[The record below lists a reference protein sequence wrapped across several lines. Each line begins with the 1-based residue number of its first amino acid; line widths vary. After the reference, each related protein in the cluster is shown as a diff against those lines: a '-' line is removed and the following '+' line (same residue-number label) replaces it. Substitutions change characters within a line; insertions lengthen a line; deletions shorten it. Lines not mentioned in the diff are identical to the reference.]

1 MTHRG
6 LPRNCLLLLIAMC
19 MGSGAKAGVWVT
31 EPVVGLAADYST
43 NPGLRYAAHTA
54 ETHGAVLIDTPTT
67 YHAGAVSLSVQPSFR
82 ISNSSGYSSLAS
94 DYAHLTAKGEIDAE
108 RNSVTVTG
116 QIARDSSLYYNY
128 GLNGSAGVRRDTSLA
143 DVAWVRA
150 LTERLNFNLEANSS
164 RVLYGKSVSFTTL
177 TDYRYTSA
185 APSLAWN
192 TSERTTL
199 TLLGGAGLYTS
210 ADLRTKSVNSN
221 LELGF
226 TRQLTQL
233 WALSANAGYSRET
246 NTIEEYFGPYL
257 LGTFRATNT
266 GTVFMANVTRQ
277 GRLLAV
283 TAAASRSLVP
293 SGFSFLSL
301 QNSYQLSFRYP
312 RTERWTFDGHV
323 RWLKSQEPQVFG
335 PTVDQS
341 YLDLGLSAA
350 WLFTE
355 KWTLTLR
362 ASRVTAKYTPPTV
375 DVGASGF
382 TVQLSRRFDPIKW
395 H

>member
-6 LPRNCLLLLIAMC
+6 LPRNCLLVAAMC

-31 EPVVGLAADYST
+31 EPVLGLAAEYST
-43 NPGLRYAAHTA
+43 NPGLRYAAHTT

-67 YHAGAVSLSVQPSFR
+67 YHADSVSLSVQPSFR
-82 ISNSSGYSSLAS
+82 ISDSSGYSSVAS
-94 DYAHLTAKGEIDAE
+94 DYAHLTVRGEIDSE
-108 RNSVTVTG
+108 RDSVTATG

-143 DVAWVRA
+143 DMAWVRA
-150 LTERLNFNLEANSS
+150 LTERLNFNLEASSS
-164 RVLYGKSVSFTTL
+164 RVVYGKSGSFTTL
-177 TDYRYTSA
+177 TDYRYSSA
-185 APSLAWN
+185 APSLAWH

-199 TLLGGAGLYTS
+199 TLVSGAGLYES

-221 LELGF
+221 LQLGF
-226 TRQLTQL
+226 SRQLTEL

-246 NTIEEYFGPYL
+246 NTIAQYFGPFL

-277 GRLLAV
+277 GPLLAI

-301 QNSYQLSFRYP
+301 QNSYQLSFHYP

-323 RWLKSQEPQVFG
+323 RWLQSQEPQVLG
-335 PTVDQS
+335 PAVDQS

-362 ASRVTAKYTPPTV
+362 ASRVTAKYTPPAIN
-375 DVGASGF
+375 VGASGLS
-382 TVQLSRRFDPIKW
+382 VQLSRRFDAIKW

>member
-1 MTHRG
+1 MTPRG
-6 LPRNCLLLLIAMC
+6 FPRYCLLVAAMC
-19 MGSGAKAGVWVT
+19 MGSGAEAGVWVT
-31 EPVVGLAADYST
+31 DPVLGLAVDYST

-54 ETHGAVLIDTPTT
+54 ETHGAVLIDAPTT
-67 YHAGAVSLSVQPSFR
+67 YHADSVRLSVQPSFR
-82 ISNSSGYSSLAS
+82 ISDSSGYSSVAS
-94 DYAHLTAKGEIDAE
+94 DYAHLTASGEIDSE

-164 RVLYGKSVSFTTL
+164 RVVYGKSNSFTTL

-185 APSLAWN
+185 APSLAWKEN
-192 TSERTTL
+192 ERTTL
-199 TLLGGAGLYTS
+199 TLIGGAGLYES
-210 ADLRTKSVNSN
+210 ADRRTKSVNSN

-226 TRQLTQL
+226 THQLTEL

-246 NTIEEYFGPYL
+246 NTVEEYFGPFL

-277 GRLLAV
+277 GALLAV

-301 QNSYQLSFRYP
+301 QNSYQLSFHYP
-312 RTERWTFDGHV
+312 RTERWTFDGHL
-323 RWLKSQEPQVFG
+323 RWLKAQEPQVLG

-341 YLDLGLSAA
+341 YLDFGLSAA

-362 ASRVTAKYTPPTV
+362 ASRVTAKYTPPAI
-375 DVGASGF
+375 DVAAGGF
-382 TVQLSRRFDPIKW
+382 TFQLSRRFDPITW

>member
-6 LPRNCLLLLIAMC
+6 LPRNCLLVAAMC
-19 MGSGAKAGVWVT
+19 MGSAAKAGVWVT
-31 EPVVGLAADYST
+31 EPLLGLAAEYST
-43 NPGLRYAAHTA
+43 NPALLYTAHTA

-67 YHAGAVSLSVQPSFR
+67 YHADSVSLLVQPSFR
-82 ISNSSGYSSLAS
+82 ISDSSGYSSLAS
-94 DYAHLTAKGEIDAE
+94 DYAHLTVKGEINSE
-108 RNSVTVTG
+108 RNSVGVTG
-116 QIARDSSLYYNY
+116 QITRDSSLYYNY

-164 RVLYGKSVSFTTL
+164 RVLYGKSGSFTTL

-199 TLLGGAGLYTS
+199 TLLGGAGLYES

-221 LELGF
+221 VQLGF
-226 TRQLTQL
+226 TRKLTEL
-233 WALSANAGYSRET
+233 WAVSANAGYSRET
-246 NTIEEYFGPYL
+246 NTIEEYFGPFL

-277 GRLLAV
+277 GPLFDV

-301 QNSYQLSFRYP
+301 QNSYQLSFHYP

-323 RWLKSQEPQVFG
+323 RWLKSQEPQVSG

-341 YLDLGLSAA
+341 DLDLGLSAA

-362 ASRVTAKYTPPTV
+362 ASRVTAKYTPPSIN
-375 DVGASGF
+375 VGASGF
-382 TVQLSRRFDPIKW
+382 AIQLSRHFDPVKW

>member
-6 LPRNCLLLLIAMC
+6 LPRNCLLVAAMC

-31 EPVVGLAADYST
+31 EPVLGLAAEYST
-43 NPGLRYAAHTA
+43 NPALLYATHTA

-67 YHAGAVSLSVQPSFR
+67 YHADSVSLLVQPSFR
-82 ISNSSGYSSLAS
+82 ISDSSGYSSLAS
-94 DYAHLTAKGEIDAE
+94 DYAHMTVKGEIDSE
-108 RNSVTVTG
+108 RNSVAVTG

-128 GLNGSAGVRRDTSLA
+128 GVNGNTGVRRDTSLA
-143 DVAWVRA
+143 DVAWVRS
-150 LTERLNFNLEANSS
+150 LTERLNFNLETNSS
-164 RVLYGKSVSFTTL
+164 RVLYGKSGSFTTRKL
-177 TDYRYTSA
+177 T
-185 APSLAWN
+185 
-192 TSERTTL
+192 E
-199 TLLGGAGLYTS
+199 
-210 ADLRTKSVNSN
+210 
-221 LELGF
+221 
-226 TRQLTQL
+226 L
-233 WALSANAGYSRET
+233 WAVSANAGYSRET
-246 NTIEEYFGPYL
+246 NTIEEYFGPFL

-277 GRLLAV
+277 GPLLDV

-301 QNSYQLSFRYP
+301 QNSYQLSFHYP

-323 RWLKSQEPQVFG
+323 RWLKSQEPQVSG
-335 PTVDQS
+335 PTADQS

-362 ASRVTAKYTPPTV
+362 ASRVTAKYTPPSIN
-375 DVGASGF
+375 VGASGF
-382 TVQLSRRFDPIKW
+382 AIQLSRHFDPVKW

>member
-6 LPRNCLLLLIAMC
+6 LPRNCLLVAAMC
-19 MGSGAKAGVWVT
+19 MSSGAKAGVWVS

-43 NPGLRYAAHTA
+43 NPGLLYAAHSS
-54 ETHGAVLIDTPTT
+54 ETHGAVLIDSPTT
-67 YHAGAVSLSVQPSFR
+67 YHADSVSLSVQPSFR

-108 RNSVTVTG
+108 RNSVALTG
-116 QIARDSSLYYNY
+116 EVARDSSLYYNY

-143 DVAWVRA
+143 DVAWARA
-150 LTERLNFNLEANSS
+150 LTERLSFTLEANSS
-164 RVLYGKSVSFTTL
+164 RVLYGKSGGFTTL

-185 APSLAWN
+185 APALVWHS
-192 TSERTTL
+192 SERTTS
-199 TLLGGAGLYTS
+199 TLAGGAGLYTS
-210 ADLRTKSVNSN
+210 ADLRTKSVNAN
-221 LELGF
+221 LELGC
-226 TRQLTQL
+226 TRRLTEL
-233 WALSANAGYSRET
+233 WTLSANAGYSRET
-246 NTIEEYFGPYL
+246 NTIDEYFGPYL

-266 GTVFMANVTRQ
+266 GTVFTANVTRQ

-293 SGFSFLSL
+293 TGFAFLSL
-301 QNSYQLSFRYP
+301 QNSYQLSVHYP
-312 RTERWTFDGHV
+312 PTERWTFDGHV
-323 RWLKSQEPQVFG
+323 RWLKSQEPQIVG
-335 PTVDQS
+335 PTVNQS
-341 YLDLGLSAA
+341 YLDFGLSAA

-362 ASRVTAKYTPPTV
+362 ASRVTAKYTPPTI
-375 DVGASGF
+375 DVGATGF
-382 TVQLSRRFDPIKW
+382 TVQLSRRFDPITW

>member
-6 LPRNCLLLLIAMC
+6 LPRNCLLVAAMC
-19 MGSGAKAGVWVT
+19 MGSGAKAGVWVA
-31 EPVVGLAADYST
+31 EPVLGLAADFST
-43 NPGLRYAAHTA
+43 NPGLLYVRHSS

-67 YHAGAVSLSVQPSFR
+67 YHADSVSLSVLPSFR
-82 ISNSSGYSSLAS
+82 ISDSSGYSSLAS
-94 DYAHLTAKGEIDAE
+94 DYAHLTARGEIDSE
-108 RNSVTVTG
+108 RNSVTATG
-116 QIARDSSLYYNY
+116 QIARDSSLYFNY

-150 LTERLNFNLEANSS
+150 LTERLNFNLDVSSS
-164 RVLYGKSVSFTTL
+164 RVLYGKSGGFTTL

-185 APSLAWN
+185 APSLAWR

-199 TLLGGAGLYTS
+199 TLAGGVGLYAS

-226 TRQLTQL
+226 TRQLTEL
-233 WALSANAGYSRET
+233 WAVSANAGYSRET
-246 NTIEEYFGPYL
+246 NTIGQYYGPFL
-257 LGTFRATNT
+257 LGTFRATTT
-266 GTVFMANVTRQ
+266 GTVFAANVTRQ

-301 QNSYQLSFRYP
+301 QNSYQLSFHYP

-323 RWLKSQEPQVFG
+323 RWLKSQEPQIVG
-335 PTVDQS
+335 PTADQS

-362 ASRVTAKYTPPTV
+362 ASRLTAKYSPSSIN
-375 DVGASGF
+375 VGASGF
-382 TVQLSRRFDPIKW
+382 TVQLSRRFDPITW

>member
-1 MTHRG
+1 MTRRG
-6 LPRNCLLLLIAMC
+6 LPRNCLLVAAVC
-19 MGSGAKAGVWVT
+19 MGSGVRAGVWVT
-31 EPVVGLAADYST
+31 DPVLGLAADYST

-67 YHAGAVSLSVQPSFR
+67 YHADSVSLSVQPSFR
-82 ISNSSGYSSLAS
+82 ISDSSGYSSVAS
-94 DYAHLTAKGEIDAE
+94 DYAHLTATAEIASE

-150 LTERLNFNLEANSS
+150 LTERFDFNLEANSS
-164 RVLYGKSVSFTTL
+164 RVVYGKSSSFTTL

-185 APSLAWN
+185 APTLAWK

-199 TLLGGAGLYTS
+199 TLVGGAGLYQS

-226 TRQLTQL
+226 TRQLTEL
-233 WALSANAGYSRET
+233 WAVSANAGYSRET
-246 NTIEEYFGPYL
+246 NTVDEYFGPFL

-266 GTVFMANVTRQ
+266 GTVFTGNVTRQ
-277 GRLLAV
+277 GALLV
-283 TAAASRSLVP
+283 LTATASRSLVP

-301 QNSYQLSFRYP
+301 QNSYQLSLHYP

-323 RWLKSQEPQVFG
+323 RWLKAQEPQVLG

-362 ASRVTAKYTPPTV
+362 ASRVTAKYTPPAV
-375 DVGASGF
+375 DVGAGGF
-382 TVQLSRRFDPIKW
+382 TVQLSRRFAPIKW
-395 H
+395 N

>member
-6 LPRNCLLLLIAMC
+6 LPRNCLLAAAMC

-31 EPVVGLAADYST
+31 EPVLGVAADYST
-43 NPGLRYAAHTA
+43 NPGLRYTAHTT
-54 ETHGAVLIDTPTT
+54 ETHGALLIDTPTT
-67 YHAGAVSLSVQPSFR
+67 YHADSVSLSVQPSFR
-82 ISNSSGYSSLAS
+82 ISDSSGYSSVAS
-94 DYAHLTAKGEIDAE
+94 DYAHLTVRGEIDSE

-116 QIARDSSLYYNY
+116 QLARDSSLYYNY

-150 LTERLNFNLEANSS
+150 LTERLNFNLEASSS
-164 RVLYGKSVSFTTL
+164 RVVYGKSGSFTTL
-177 TDYRYTSA
+177 TDYRYSSA
-185 APSLAWN
+185 APSLAWH

-199 TLLGGAGLYTS
+199 TLVGGVGLYES

-226 TRQLTQL
+226 TRQLTEL

-246 NTIEEYFGPYL
+246 NRIEEYFGPFL

-266 GTVFMANVTRQ
+266 GSVFMANVTRQ

-323 RWLKSQEPQVFG
+323 RWLKSQVPQVFG
-335 PTVDQS
+335 PTADQS
-341 YLDLGLSAA
+341 YVDLGLSAA

-362 ASRVTAKYTPPTV
+362 ASRLTAKYTPPNI

>member
-1 MTHRG
+1 MMQRG
-6 LPRNCLLLLIAMC
+6 LPRNCLFLAAMC
-19 MGSGAKAGVWVT
+19 MGSGAEAGVWVT
-31 EPVVGLAADYST
+31 DPVLGLAADYST

-67 YHAGAVSLSVQPSFR
+67 YHADSVSLSVQPSVR
-82 ISNSSGYSSLAS
+82 ISDSSGYSSVAS
-94 DYAHLTAKGEIDAE
+94 DYAHLAVRGEIDSD
-108 RNSVTVTG
+108 RNSVAVTG

-128 GLNGSAGVRRDTSLA
+128 GLNGSAGVRRDTSMA

-150 LTERLNFNLEANSS
+150 LTERLNFNVEVNSS
-164 RVLYGKSVSFTTL
+164 RVLYGQSGTFTTL
-177 TDYRYTSA
+177 TDYRYTNA
-185 APSLAWN
+185 VPSLTWK

-199 TLLGGAGLYTS
+199 TLVGGVGLYRS

-226 TRQLTQL
+226 TRQLTEL
-233 WALSANAGYSRET
+233 WAISANAGYSRET
-246 NTIEEYFGPYL
+246 NTIEEYFGPFL
-257 LGTFRATNT
+257 LGTFRAANT
-266 GTVFMANVTRQ
+266 GTVFTANVTRQ
-277 GRLLAV
+277 GPLLAV

-301 QNSYQLSFRYP
+301 QNSYQLSFHYP

-323 RWLKSQEPQVFG
+323 RWLKLQEPQVLG

-362 ASRVTAKYTPPTV
+362 ASRVTAKYSPTI
-375 DVGASGF
+375 DVGAGGL
-382 TVQLSRRFDPIKW
+382 TIQLSRRFDPVKW

>member
-1 MTHRG
+1 MTHGG
-6 LPRNCLLLLIAMC
+6 LPRNCLLVAAMC

-31 EPVVGLAADYST
+31 EPVLGLAAEYST
-43 NPGLRYAAHTA
+43 NPGLLYAAHSS

-67 YHAGAVSLSVQPSFR
+67 YHADSVSLSVQPSFR
-82 ISNSSGYSSLAS
+82 ISDSSGYSSLAS
-94 DYAHLTAKGEIDAE
+94 DYAHLTARGEIDSE

-116 QIARDSSLYYNY
+116 QIARDSSLYFNY
-128 GLNGSAGVRRDTSLA
+128 GLNGSAGVRRDTSLT

-150 LTERLNFNLEANSS
+150 LTERLNFNFEVNSS
-164 RVLYGKSVSFTTL
+164 RVLYGKSGGFTTL
-177 TDYRYTSA
+177 TDYRYTNA
-185 APSLAWN
+185 APSLAWR

-199 TLLGGAGLYTS
+199 TLAGAAGLYAS

-226 TRQLTQL
+226 TRQITEL
-233 WALSANAGYSRET
+233 WAFSANAGYSRET
-246 NTIEEYFGPYL
+246 NTIGQYFGPYL

-266 GTVFMANVTRQ
+266 GTVFAANVTRQ
-277 GRLLAV
+277 GRVLAV
-283 TAAASRSLVP
+283 TATASRSLVP

-301 QNSYQLSFRYP
+301 QNSYQLSFNYP

-323 RWLKSQEPQVFG
+323 RWLKSQEPQIVG
-335 PTVDQS
+335 PTADQS

-362 ASRVTAKYTPPTV
+362 ASRLTAKYSPPTIN
-375 DVGASGF
+375 VGASGF
-382 TVQLSRRFDPIKW
+382 TIQLSRRFDPITW

>member
-6 LPRNCLLLLIAMC
+6 LPRHCLLVAAMC
-19 MGSGAKAGVWVT
+19 MGSGAKAGIWVT
-31 EPVVGLAADYST
+31 EPVLGLAADYST

-67 YHAGAVSLSVQPSFR
+67 YHADSVSLSVQPSFR
-82 ISNSSGYSSLAS
+82 ISDSAGYSSVAS
-94 DYAHLTAKGEIDAE
+94 DYAHLTVRGEIASE
-108 RNSVTVTG
+108 RNSVAVTG

-128 GLNGSAGVRRDTSLA
+128 GLNGSAGVRRDTSTA

-164 RVLYGKSVSFTTL
+164 RVLYGKSGTFTTL
-177 TDYRYTSA
+177 TDYRYTNA
-185 APSLAWN
+185 APSLAWKA
-192 TSERTTL
+192 SERTTL
-199 TLLGGAGLYTS
+199 TLVGGTGLYES

-226 TRQLTQL
+226 TRELTEL
-233 WALSANAGYSRET
+233 WAVSANAGYSRET
-246 NTIEEYFGPYL
+246 NTIEEYFGPFL

-277 GRLLAV
+277 GPLLTV

-323 RWLKSQEPQVFG
+323 RWLKAQEPQVFG
-335 PTVDQS
+335 PTTNQS
-341 YLDLGLSAA
+341 YLDFGLSAA

-362 ASRVTAKYTPPTV
+362 GSRVTAKYTPPAI
-375 DVGASGF
+375 DVGATGF
-382 TVQLSRRFDPIKW
+382 TIQLSRRFGPVKW

>member
-6 LPRNCLLLLIAMC
+6 LPRNCLLVAAMC
-19 MGSGAKAGVWVT
+19 MGSGAKAGVWVI
-31 EPVVGLAADYST
+31 EPVLGVAAHYST
-43 NPGLRYAAHTA
+43 NPGLRYTAHTT

-67 YHAGAVSLSVQPSFR
+67 YHTDSVSLSVLPSFR
-82 ISNSSGYSSLAS
+82 ISDSSGYSSLAS
-94 DYAHLTAKGEIDAE
+94 DYAHLTARGEIDSE

-150 LTERLNFNLEANSS
+150 LTERLNFNLEASSS
-164 RVLYGKSVSFTTL
+164 RVVYGKSGSFTTL
-177 TDYRYTSA
+177 TDYRYSSA
-185 APSLAWN
+185 APSLTWH

-199 TLLGGAGLYTS
+199 TLVGGAGLYES

-226 TRQLTQL
+226 TRELTEL
-233 WALSANAGYSRET
+233 WVLSANAGYSRET
-246 NTIEEYFGPYL
+246 NRIEEYFGPFL

-266 GTVFMANVTRQ
+266 GSVFMANVTRQ
-277 GRLLAV
+277 GRMLAV
-283 TAAASRSLVP
+283 TATASRSLVP

-301 QNSYQLSFRYP
+301 QNSYQLSFNYP
-312 RTERWTFDGHV
+312 RAERWTFDGHV
-323 RWLKSQEPQVFG
+323 RWLKSQEPQIVG
-335 PTVDQS
+335 PTTDQS

-362 ASRVTAKYTPPTV
+362 ASRLTARYTPPTI
-375 DVGASGF
+375 DVAANGV
-382 TVQLSRRFDPIKW
+382 TVELSRRFDSVKW
-395 H
+395 

>member
-6 LPRNCLLLLIAMC
+6 LPRNCLLVAAMC

-31 EPVVGLAADYST
+31 EPLLGLAAEYST
-43 NPGLRYAAHTA
+43 NPGLLYAAHTA
-54 ETHGAVLIDTPTT
+54 ETHGAVLIDTPTK
-67 YHAGAVSLSVQPSFR
+67 YHGDSVNLSVQPSFR
-82 ISNSSGYSSLAS
+82 ISDSSGYSSLAS
-94 DYAHLTAKGEIDAE
+94 DYAHLTVKGEIDSE
-108 RNSVTVTG
+108 RNSVGVTG

-150 LTERLNFNLEANSS
+150 LTERTNFNLEANSS
-164 RVLYGKSVSFTTL
+164 RVLYGKSGSFTTL
-177 TDYRYTSA
+177 TDYRYTST
-185 APSLAWN
+185 APSLALN

-199 TLLGGAGLYTS
+199 TLLGGAGLYDS

-221 LELGF
+221 FQLGIK
-226 TRQLTQL
+226 RQITEL
-233 WALSANAGYSRET
+233 WAVSANAGYSRET
-246 NTIEEYFGPYL
+246 NTIEEYFGPFL
-257 LGTFRATNT
+257 LGTFRAANT
-266 GTVFMANVTRQ
+266 GSVFMANVTRQ
-277 GRLLAV
+277 GSLFDV

-301 QNSYQLSFRYP
+301 QNSYQLSFHYP
-312 RTERWTFDGHV
+312 RTERWTFDGHA
-323 RWLKSQEPQVFG
+323 RWLKSQEPQVSG

-362 ASRVTAKYTPPTV
+362 ASRVTAKYTPPSIN
-375 DVGASGF
+375 VGASGF
-382 TVQLSRRFDPIKW
+382 AIQLSRQFDPVKW

>member
-1 MTHRG
+1 MMQRG
-6 LPRNCLLLLIAMC
+6 LPRNCLFLAAMC

-31 EPVVGLAADYST
+31 DPVLGLAADYST

-67 YHAGAVSLSVQPSFR
+67 YHADSVSLSVQPSVR
-82 ISNSSGYSSLAS
+82 ISDSSGYSSVAS
-94 DYAHLTAKGEIDAE
+94 DYAHLAVRGEIDSD
-108 RNSVTVTG
+108 RNSVAVTG

-128 GLNGSAGVRRDTSLA
+128 GLNGSAGVRRDTSMA

-150 LTERLNFNLEANSS
+150 LTERLNFNVEVNSS
-164 RVLYGKSVSFTTL
+164 RVLYGQSGTFTRL
-177 TDYRYTSA
+177 TDYRYTNA
-185 APSLAWN
+185 VPSLAWK

-199 TLLGGAGLYTS
+199 TLVGGVGLYQS

-226 TRQLTQL
+226 TRQLTEL
-233 WALSANAGYSRET
+233 WAISTNAGYSRET
-246 NTIEEYFGPYL
+246 NTIEEYFGPFL

-266 GTVFMANVTRQ
+266 GTVFTANVTRQ
-277 GRLLAV
+277 GPLLGV

-301 QNSYQLSFRYP
+301 QNSYQLSFHYP

-323 RWLKSQEPQVFG
+323 RWLKSQEPQVLG

-362 ASRVTAKYTPPTV
+362 ASRVTAKYSPTI
-375 DVGASGF
+375 DVGAGGL
-382 TVQLSRRFDPIKW
+382 TIQLSRRFDPVKW